1 MNELN
6 RLLKWYIAL
15 RDKMDG
21 ATAVEYGLIVALIAV
36 VIIAMMFI
44 LSGCASTKTVPVTMN
59 FPQAPE
65 PLLMEPE
72 KLETLPEDATQ
83 LSEILDNST
92 VNYGKYRELQLKY
105 EQWQRWYDSNR
116 LIHKETQEK

>member
-1 MNELN
+1 
-6 RLLKWYIAL
+6 
-15 RDKMDG
+15 MDRTQW
-21 ATAVEYGLIVALIAV
+21 AIAV

-72 KLETLPEDATQ
+72 KLETLPEDKNQ
-83 LSEILDNST
+83 LSDILENST

-105 EQWQRWYDSNR
+105 EQWQRWYDTNR
-116 LIHKETQEK
+116 KLHKETTGK

>member
-1 MNELN
+1 MRTLIIIPV
-6 RLLKWYIAL
+6 LLMA
-15 RDKMDG
+15 
-21 ATAVEYGLIVALIAV
+21 
-36 VIIAMMFI
+36 
-44 LSGCASTKTVPVTMN
+44 GCASTKTVPVTMN

-116 LIHKETQEK
+116 LIHKETTGE

>member
-1 MNELN
+1 M
-6 RLLKWYIAL
+6 RLLAL
-15 RDKMDG
+15 
-21 ATAVEYGLIVALIAV
+21 VPILFLI
-36 VIIAMMFI
+36 
-44 LSGCASTKTVPVTMN
+44 GCASTKTVPVTMN

>member
-1 MNELN
+1 MRTLIIIPV
-6 RLLKWYIAL
+6 LLLA
-15 RDKMDG
+15 G
-21 ATAVEYGLIVALIAV
+21 CS
-36 VIIAMMFI
+36 MF
-44 LSGCASTKTVPVTMN
+44 GTKTVPVTMN

-105 EQWQRWYDSNR
+105 EQWQRWYDTNR
-116 LIHKETQEK
+116 KLHKETTGN

>member
-1 MNELN
+1 M
-6 RLLKWYIAL
+6 RLLAL
-15 RDKMDG
+15 
-21 ATAVEYGLIVALIAV
+21 VPILFLI
-36 VIIAMMFI
+36 
-44 LSGCASTKTVPVTMN
+44 GCASTTVPVTMN
-59 FPQAPE
+59 FPEAPE

>member
-1 MNELN
+1 MRTLIIIPV
-6 RLLKWYIAL
+6 LLLA
-15 RDKMDG
+15 G
-21 ATAVEYGLIVALIAV
+21 CS
-36 VIIAMMFI
+36 MF
-44 LSGCASTKTVPVTMN
+44 GTKTVPVTMN

-116 LIHKETQEK
+116 LIHKETQGK

>member
-1 MNELN
+1 MK
-6 RLLKWYIAL
+6 LLAL
-15 RDKMDG
+15 
-21 ATAVEYGLIVALIAV
+21 VPILFLI
-36 VIIAMMFI
+36 
-44 LSGCASTKTVPVTMN
+44 GCASTKTVPVTMN

>member
-1 MNELN
+1 M
-6 RLLKWYIAL
+6 RLLAL
-15 RDKMDG
+15 
-21 ATAVEYGLIVALIAV
+21 VPILFLI
-36 VIIAMMFI
+36 
-44 LSGCASTKTVPVTMN
+44 GCASTKTVPVTMN

-65 PLLMEPE
+65 PLLMESE

-116 LIHKETQEK
+116 LIHKETQGNNK